1 VGDRAAKNA
10 LLTEFAAV
18 GKALGSPARLELLDV
33 LAQGPRTVEDLA
45 RSTDLGLST
54 CSAHLQR
61 LSAAGLVTTR
71 RDGTHIWYRLTDD
84 DVAALLVTLRAVA
97 RRHRPGTERA
107 RHGYVGDDV
116 GVVQLTELAS
126 STDRQDVV
134 VLDVRPASEYAAGHL
149 PGAVHIPLA
158 ELTDRL
164 DELPAHA
171 EVVAYCRGDS
181 CAMANDAVR
190 LLIESGRRARRLS
203 DGVLEWR
210 AGGVPLEGDG

>member
-1 VGDRAAKNA
+1 MGDRAAKNT
-10 LLTEFAAV
+10 LLAEFAAV

-61 LSAAGLVTTR
+61 LSAAGLVSTR
-71 RDGTHIWYRLTDD
+71 RDGTRIWYRLADD

-107 RHGYVGDDV
+107 RHGYVGEDV
-116 GVVQLTELAS
+116 AEVGLAELGAGG
-126 STDRQDVV
+126 REVV

-149 PGAVHIPLA
+149 PGAVHIPLE
-158 ELTDRL
+158 ELADRL
-164 DELPAHA
+164 DELPARA
-171 EVVAYCRGDS
+171 EVVAYCRGDF

-190 LLIESGRRARRLS
+190 LLTDHGRRARRVS

-210 AGGVPLEGDG
+210 ARGMPLEGDG